1 MSSPDLIEGSHHKEF
16 RILYRDPRV
25 KPEDDIVTISRIPR
39 LNSRIPRINSR
50 IPRIK
55 SRIPRQKSL
64 GILEFLRINLEFL
77 RINLEFLEIASVALL
92 PRNDVGNSRIP

>member
-1 MSSPDLIEGSHHKEF
+1 MSSPDLIGGSHHKEF

-39 LNSRIPRINSR
+39 LNSRIPKIN
-50 IPRIK
+50 

-77 RINLEFLEIASVALL
+77 AKN
-92 PRNDVGNSRIP
+92 